1 MNLDFSTDS
10 GLTAHVSRPLVLA
23 ADDDEDNLLLLV
35 YALNL
40 FGYTCISTL
49 RGEMVLQ
56 LARRYKPDLILL
68 DVVLPDLNGVEVIEQ
83 LKKDGNTQ
91 SIPVIAV
98 TALVQAGNQERLMSM
113 GCKGYINKPYDLHDL
128 EVMLHQFLTP
138 MPSSAS

>member
-1 MNLDFSTDS
+1 MNLDFSTTS
-10 GLTAHVSRPLVLA
+10 GLTTHVDRPLVLA

-56 LARRYKPDLILL
+56 LAHCYKPNLILL
-68 DVVLPDLNGVEVIEQ
+68 DVVFPDLNGIEVIER
-83 LKKDGNTQ
+83 LKQDVVTR

-98 TALVQAGNQERLMSM
+98 TALAQADDRERLLNA
-113 GCKGYINKPYDLHDL
+113 GCKGYVDKPYDLDDL
-128 EVMLHQFLTP
+128 EVMLRQFLTP
-138 MPSSAS
+138 MPSIS